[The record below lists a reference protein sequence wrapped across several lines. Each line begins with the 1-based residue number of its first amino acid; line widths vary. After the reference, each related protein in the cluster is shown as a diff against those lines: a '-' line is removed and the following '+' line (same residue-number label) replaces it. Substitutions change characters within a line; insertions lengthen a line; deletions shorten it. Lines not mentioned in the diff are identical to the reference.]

1 MIGGMVLGIG
11 KGSRAGLVKGKGNR
25 SGDNGGYGSFLI
37 WNCVPFVLC
46 FLLFVKDNNLFGEDC

>member
-11 KGSRAGLVKGKGNR
+11 KGSRVGLVKGKGNR

-46 FLLFVKDNNLFGEDC
+46 FLLFVKENLFGEDC